1 MAAGF
6 CGAGTAAAG
15 GVGKK
20 IADLVLDGERIAW
33 HDPVDVKRFVD
44 LHNNIKYLRDR
55 VQEVVGKSEAARD
68 NMWQRHIQNLQ
79 QQETLCIFC
88 VTQRQQQ

>member
-20 IADLVLDGERIAW
+20 MAALILDGLHVGW
-33 HDPVDVKRFVD
+33 HDSVDVKRFVD
-44 LHNNIKYLRDR
+44 LHNNIKYLRAR
-55 VQEVVGKSEAARD
+55 VKEVVGGFYTD
-68 NMWQRHIQNLQ
+68 
-79 QQETLCIFC
+79 T
-88 VTQRQQQ
+88 